1 MVTIERVINGSEE
14 LFLHAGI
21 KSVTMDDIAHHLGI
35 SKKTIYQFFND
46 KNELVN
52 ALISKRLQEDRDQL
66 KALISS
72 SGNMMAE
79 LVSMT
84 KGAEEIFSRINPIVV
99 HDLQKYYPDAWLR
112 FQRFKAEFLV
122 STLEDLLK
130 KGIQQGYIRPDI
142 DVSIMAKMRVNQIE
156 LGFNTTIFPPA
167 EFNIWKVQHQFLEHF
182 NYGICTV
189 KGIKVLN
196 QYKNKIGE

>member
-1 MVTIERVINGSEE
+1 
-14 LFLHAGI
+14 
-21 KSVTMDDIAHHLGI
+21 MDDIAHHLGI
-35 SKKTIYQFFND
+35 SKKTIYQFFDD

-52 ALISKRLQEDRDQL
+52 ALISKRLQEDCDQL

-72 SGNMMAE
+72 SGNMIAE

-112 FQRFKAEFLV
+112 FQKFKGEFLV

-142 DVSIMAKMRVNQIE
+142 DVSIMARMRVNQIE
-156 LGFNTTIFPPA
+156 LGFNTAVFPLG
-167 EFNIWKVQHQFLEHF
+167 EFNTWKVQHQFLEHF

-196 QYKNKIGE
+196 QYKNIADG